1 MSWIINFRAPG
12 LKLHRALTSPVLKF
26 LNTSIWGRVDLNRK
40 GCLWSIRAKPR
51 SWSTFLYLKLEASE
65 IYKPREN
72 RLIFE
77 WQFWK
82 KKNLSYRE
90 EHLFQVVLQVLS
102 RPVRRPPR
110 YIKIDRNVLE
120 RYRVNVK
127 KISKKRK
134 YKNWSTRVSRS
145 FSFSSTVHVTA
156 PDVEWGRTPPSSQ
169 VDVQRLT
176 VES

>member
-1 MSWIINFRAPG
+1 MSRIINFGAPG

-26 LNTSIWGRVDLNRK
+26 QHVYLCRLQSRGMFVIVKSSTRVYLDLDP
-40 GCLWSIRAKPR
+40 LFFI
-51 SWSTFLYLKLEASE
+51 KLE

-72 RLIFE
+72 RLAPMVFE
-77 WQFWK
+77 SILK
-82 KKNLSYRE
+82 KIYFTYHE
-90 EHLFQVVLQVLS
+90 EHLFQVVLQILS

-120 RYRVNVK
+120 RYRVKIILK
-127 KISKKRK
+127 KGK

-145 FSFSSTVHVTA
+145 FSFSSTVHVTT